1 MPAQIDITLSAQ
13 EKKQLEKQVRSK
25 TTPVRWVERS
35 RIILLAA
42 KNIPNYKIAEELEI
56 DANKVGRWRNRFF
69 ERGLEGIE
77 KDLPRGA
84 NHGGKNSA
92 DQAKLRSKVI
102 KITTQEK
109 PKDGTHWTT
118 RGLAKVMGIN
128 HSFIN
133 RVWREVG
140 LKPHLVARFK
150 VSSDPAFEDKLR
162 DVVGL
167 YVSPPENAVVFCVDE
182 KSSIQALDRSQPG
195 LPMKP
200 GRAGTMT
207 HDYKRHGTST
217 LFAAL
222 NTLTGDIIGERKKRH
237 RHQEFLA
244 FLKTVEKQTPKERPL
259 HETSRICVE
268 DLR

>member
-42 KNIPNYKIAEELEI
+42 QNIPNYKMAEELEI

-69 ERGLEGIE
+69 ERGLKGIE

-84 NHGGKNSA
+84 HHGGKNSA

-109 PKDGTHWTT
+109 PKDDTHWTT

-133 RVWREVG
+133 SS
-140 LKPHLVARFK
+140 VAR
-150 VSSDPAFEDKLR
+150 SGFEATP
-162 DVVGL
+162 GC
-167 YVSPPENAVVFCVDE
+167 P
-182 KSSIQALDRSQPG
+182 IQ
-195 LPMKP
+195 
-200 GRAGTMT
+200 
-207 HDYKRHGTST
+207 
-217 LFAAL
+217 
-222 NTLTGDIIGERKKRH
+222 GE
-237 RHQEFLA
+237 Q
-244 FLKTVEKQTPKERPL
+244 RPCL
-259 HETSRICVE
+259 
-268 DLR
+268 

>member
-25 TTPVRWVERS
+25 TTPVRLVERS

-42 KNIPNYKIAEELEI
+42 QNIPNYKMAEELEI
-56 DANKVGRWRNRFF
+56 DAHKVGRWRNRFF

-133 RVWREVG
+133 
-140 LKPHLVARFK
+140 
-150 VSSDPAFEDKLR
+150 
-162 DVVGL
+162 
-167 YVSPPENAVVFCVDE
+167 
-182 KSSIQALDRSQPG
+182 SQP
-195 LPMKP
+195 
-200 GRAGTMT
+200 
-207 HDYKRHGTST
+207 
-217 LFAAL
+217 
-222 NTLTGDIIGERKKRH
+222 
-237 RHQEFLA
+237 
-244 FLKTVEKQTPKERPL
+244 
-259 HETSRICVE
+259 
-268 DLR
+268 

>member
-1 MPAQIDITLSAQ
+1 MITSFTTRVKLMPAQINITLTAQ
-13 EKKQLEKQVRSK
+13 EKKQLEKNVRSK
-25 TTPVRWVERS
+25 TTPVRLVECS

-42 KNIPNYKIAEELEI
+42 KNVPNYKIAEELEI
-56 DANKVGRWRNRFF
+56 DVNKVGRWRNRFF
-69 ERGLEGIE
+69 ERGFRGIE

-140 LKPHLVARFK
+140 LKPHLVAQFK
-150 VSSDPAFEDKLR
+150 VSNDPAFEEKLR

-167 YVSPPENAVVFCVDE
+167 YLSPPENAVVFCVDE
-182 KSSIQALDRSQPG
+182 KSSIQALDR
-195 LPMKP
+195 
-200 GRAGTMT
+200 T
-207 HDYKRHGTST
+207 
-217 LFAAL
+217 
-222 NTLTGDIIGERKKRH
+222 
-237 RHQEFLA
+237 
-244 FLKTVEKQTPKERPL
+244 
-259 HETSRICVE
+259 
-268 DLR
+268 

>member
-25 TTPVRWVERS
+25 TTPVRLVERS

-42 KNIPNYKIAEELEI
+42 KNILNYKIAEELEIDANIDANDANI

-69 ERGLEGIE
+69 ERGLKGIE

-84 NHGGKNSA
+84 NHGGKNSV

-182 KSSIQALDRSQPG
+182 KSSIQALVI
-195 LPMKP
+195 
-200 GRAGTMT
+200 T
-207 HDYKRHGTST
+207 
-217 LFAAL
+217 
-222 NTLTGDIIGERKKRH
+222 TGGFGER
-237 RHQEFLA
+237 EG
-244 FLKTVEKQTPKERPL
+244 
-259 HETSRICVE
+259 
-268 DLR
+268 